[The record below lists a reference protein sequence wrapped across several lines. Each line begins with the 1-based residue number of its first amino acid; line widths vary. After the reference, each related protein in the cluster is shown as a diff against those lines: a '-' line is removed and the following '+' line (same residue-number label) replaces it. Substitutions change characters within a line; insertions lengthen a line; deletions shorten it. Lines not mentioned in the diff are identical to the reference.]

1 MQKKGWFIQT
11 YHKREVYCIFI
22 VIWVFQDQG
31 GHKVWFCPACGNQDD
46 GSPMVGCDDCDAWY
60 HW

>member
-1 MQKKGWFIQT
+1 MGQVVKFLDIFFSPLT
-11 YHKREVYCIFI
+11 KRVLQDESGNQ
-22 VIWVFQDQG
+22 IWI
-31 GHKVWFCPACGNQDD
+31 CPACGSQDD